1 MLLENKR
8 IVLGITSAFYAIE
21 KTIPQIEKM
30 IAEGADIIPV
40 MSFYCYNNSQKFIKK
55 IENITGKQIIH
66 TIKEAEIIGH
76 KIPTDIMAIIP
87 CTGNTIGKLTNGI
100 IDTPILVAAKTNL
113 KSENNIVIGIATND
127 GLSIQAENIGKL
139 LKQKNNGEIKI
150 TFSEISNQT
159 GYSRM
164 HLNRLIKEVE
174 KKDIDNL
181 LVHGLTGKNSN
192 NSAPSQEIEYIKNFK
207 NQYPVISISQFMDI
221 YHEDVIWNKE
231 KQDDVK
237 KYNLKVRS
245 KSFFQQLYKKEG
257 WKSPVKHK
265 SFKNDSNQHPLRD
278 PSPRR
283 GILIMTDGTPHD
295 WFGNGKLF
303 SLHMTLDDATDEI
316 LSGWFMPTE
325 CQLGYCY
332 AFKIMFEKYG
342 LPQSIYSDRTTILWN
357 QKDGELT
364 QVGRMLDELGIELIY
379 ANTPQAKGKIEN
391 KNKVVQN
398 RLLNDIKRFNIKT
411 YDELNKWFN
420 DYYIDYLNKKF
431 SYPPLEEETDFIPL
445 DNTDLSTIMC
455 IKVDRKILNGNM
467 ISINNNYYIP
477 INSDGSDFVFYKGT
491 TVEVWQDVFTND
503 IRIFKN
509 NKIYNTRK
517 IEGHRVDMKKKEQK
531 IIDDQKQLEVLLRER
546 DERLKARAKHS

>member
-1 MLLENKR
+1 M
-8 IVLGITSAFYAIE
+8 Y
-21 KTIPQIEKM
+21 
-30 IAEGADIIPV
+30 
-40 MSFYCYNNSQKFIKK
+40 
-55 IENITGKQIIH
+55 
-66 TIKEAEIIGH
+66 
-76 KIPTDIMAIIP
+76 
-87 CTGNTIGKLTNGI
+87 
-100 IDTPILVAAKTNL
+100 
-113 KSENNIVIGIATND
+113 
-127 GLSIQAENIGKL
+127 
-139 LKQKNNGEIKI
+139 
-150 TFSEISNQT
+150 
-159 GYSRM
+159 
-164 HLNRLIKEVE
+164 LNRLIKEVE

-265 SFKNDSNQHPLRD
+265 SFKNDSNQHLLRD

-431 SYPPLEEETDFIPL
+431 SYSPLEEETDFIPL

-546 DERLKARAKHS
+546 DERLKARAKRS

>member
-1 MLLENKR
+1 MIKNKKKALE
-8 IVLGITSAFYAIE
+8 
-21 KTIPQIEKM
+21 
-30 IAEGADIIPV
+30 
-40 MSFYCYNNSQKFIKK
+40 
-55 IENITGKQIIH
+55 
-66 TIKEAEIIGH
+66 
-76 KIPTDIMAIIP
+76 
-87 CTGNTIGKLTNGI
+87 
-100 IDTPILVAAKTNL
+100 
-113 KSENNIVIGIATND
+113 
-127 GLSIQAENIGKL
+127 L

-150 TFSEISNQT
+150 TLSEISNQT

-431 SYPPLEEETDFIPL
+431 SYPPLGEETDFIPL

>member
-1 MLLENKR
+1 MIKNKQKALE
-8 IVLGITSAFYAIE
+8 
-21 KTIPQIEKM
+21 
-30 IAEGADIIPV
+30 
-40 MSFYCYNNSQKFIKK
+40 
-55 IENITGKQIIH
+55 
-66 TIKEAEIIGH
+66 
-76 KIPTDIMAIIP
+76 
-87 CTGNTIGKLTNGI
+87 
-100 IDTPILVAAKTNL
+100 
-113 KSENNIVIGIATND
+113 
-127 GLSIQAENIGKL
+127 L
-139 LKQKNNGEIKI
+139 LKQKNNGEIKMTYKEIANI
-150 TFSEISNQT
+150 TN
-159 GYSRM
+159 YS
-164 HLNRLIKEVE
+164 LIQIKRLSKEVE

-181 LVHGLTGKNSN
+181 LVHGLTGEKSN

-221 YHEDVIWNKE
+221 YHEDVIWNKA
-231 KQDDVK
+231 KQNDVK

-316 LSGWFMPTE
+316 ISGWFMPTE

-342 LPQSIYSDRTTILWN
+342 LPQAIYSDRTTILWN
-357 QKDGELT
+357 PKDGELT

-455 IKVDRKILNGNM
+455 IKVDRKILNDNM

-491 TVEVWQDVFTND
+491 TVEVWQDVFTINV
-503 IRIFKN
+503 RIFKN

-517 IEGHRVDMKKKEQK
+517 VEGHRIDMKKKEQK
-531 IIDDQKQLEVLLRER
+531 IIEGQKQLEVLLRER
-546 DERLKARAKHS
+546 DERLKARAKRS

>member
-1 MLLENKR
+1 MIKNKQKALE
-8 IVLGITSAFYAIE
+8 
-21 KTIPQIEKM
+21 
-30 IAEGADIIPV
+30 
-40 MSFYCYNNSQKFIKK
+40 
-55 IENITGKQIIH
+55 
-66 TIKEAEIIGH
+66 
-76 KIPTDIMAIIP
+76 
-87 CTGNTIGKLTNGI
+87 
-100 IDTPILVAAKTNL
+100 
-113 KSENNIVIGIATND
+113 
-127 GLSIQAENIGKL
+127 L
-139 LKQKNNGEIKI
+139 LKQKNNGELKI
-150 TFSEISNQT
+150 TYGDISNQT
-159 GYSRM
+159 GYGKRQ
-164 HLNRLIKEVE
+164 LIRLSKEVE

-192 NSAPSQEIEYIKNFK
+192 NSASSQEIEYIKNFK

-332 AFKIMFEKYG
+332 AFKIMFEKHG
-342 LPQSIYSDRTTILWN
+342 LPQAIYSDRTTILWN
-357 QKDGELT
+357 PKNGEST

-431 SYPPLEEETDFIPL
+431 SYPPLEEETDFISL

-455 IKVDRKILNGNM
+455 MKVDRKILNGNM

>member
-1 MLLENKR
+1 ME
-8 IVLGITSAFYAIE
+8 
-21 KTIPQIEKM
+21 
-30 IAEGADIIPV
+30 
-40 MSFYCYNNSQKFIKK
+40 
-55 IENITGKQIIH
+55 
-66 TIKEAEIIGH
+66 
-76 KIPTDIMAIIP
+76 
-87 CTGNTIGKLTNGI
+87 
-100 IDTPILVAAKTNL
+100 
-113 KSENNIVIGIATND
+113 
-127 GLSIQAENIGKL
+127 L

-245 KSFFQQLYKKEG
+245 KSFFQQLYKKER

-342 LPQSIYSDRTTILWN
+342 LPQSIYSDRTTILCN

-431 SYPPLEEETDFIPL
+431 SYSPLEEETDFIPL

>member
-1 MLLENKR
+1 MIKNK
-8 IVLGITSAFYAIE
+8 
-21 KTIPQIEKM
+21 
-30 IAEGADIIPV
+30 
-40 MSFYCYNNSQKFIKK
+40 KK
-55 IENITGKQIIH
+55 
-66 TIKEAEIIGH
+66 AL
-76 KIPTDIMAIIP
+76 D
-87 CTGNTIGKLTNGI
+87 
-100 IDTPILVAAKTNL
+100 
-113 KSENNIVIGIATND
+113 
-127 GLSIQAENIGKL
+127 L

-192 NSAPSQEIEYIKNFK
+192 NSTPSQEIEFIKNFK

-431 SYPPLEEETDFIPL
+431 SYSPLEEETDFIPL

-531 IIDDQKQLEVLLRER
+531 IIEDQKQLEVLLRER

>member
-1 MLLENKR
+1 MIKNKKKALE
-8 IVLGITSAFYAIE
+8 
-21 KTIPQIEKM
+21 
-30 IAEGADIIPV
+30 
-40 MSFYCYNNSQKFIKK
+40 
-55 IENITGKQIIH
+55 
-66 TIKEAEIIGH
+66 
-76 KIPTDIMAIIP
+76 
-87 CTGNTIGKLTNGI
+87 
-100 IDTPILVAAKTNL
+100 
-113 KSENNIVIGIATND
+113 
-127 GLSIQAENIGKL
+127 L

-257 WKSPVKHK
+257 WKSPVKPK

-531 IIDDQKQLEVLLRER
+531 IIEDQKQLEVLLRER
-546 DERLKARAKHS
+546 DERLKARARIKS

>member
-1 MLLENKR
+1 MIKNKQKALE
-8 IVLGITSAFYAIE
+8 
-21 KTIPQIEKM
+21 
-30 IAEGADIIPV
+30 
-40 MSFYCYNNSQKFIKK
+40 
-55 IENITGKQIIH
+55 
-66 TIKEAEIIGH
+66 
-76 KIPTDIMAIIP
+76 
-87 CTGNTIGKLTNGI
+87 
-100 IDTPILVAAKTNL
+100 
-113 KSENNIVIGIATND
+113 
-127 GLSIQAENIGKL
+127 L
-139 LKQKNNGEIKI
+139 LKQKNNGEIKMTYKEIAKI
-150 TFSEISNQT
+150 TN
-159 GYSRM
+159 YS
-164 HLNRLIKEVE
+164 LIQIKRLSKEVE

-491 TVEVWQDVFTND
+491 TVEVWQDVFTSNV
-503 IRIFKN
+503 RIFKN

-517 IEGHRVDMKKKEQK
+517 VEGHRIDMKKKEQK
-531 IIDDQKQLEVLLRER
+531 IIEDQKQLEVLLRER
-546 DERLKARAKHS
+546 DERLKARAKRS

>member
-1 MLLENKR
+1 MIKNKQKALE
-8 IVLGITSAFYAIE
+8 
-21 KTIPQIEKM
+21 
-30 IAEGADIIPV
+30 
-40 MSFYCYNNSQKFIKK
+40 
-55 IENITGKQIIH
+55 
-66 TIKEAEIIGH
+66 
-76 KIPTDIMAIIP
+76 
-87 CTGNTIGKLTNGI
+87 
-100 IDTPILVAAKTNL
+100 
-113 KSENNIVIGIATND
+113 
-127 GLSIQAENIGKL
+127 L
-139 LKQKNNGEIKI
+139 LKQKNNGELKI
-150 TFSEISNQT
+150 TYGDISNQT
-159 GYSRM
+159 GYGKRQ
-164 HLNRLIKEVE
+164 LIRLSKEVE

-420 DYYIDYLNKKF
+420 NYYIDYLNKKF

-445 DNTDLSTIMC
+445 DNIDLSTIMC

-491 TVEVWQDVFTND
+491 TVEVWQDVFTSNV
-503 IRIFKN
+503 RIFKN

-517 IEGHRVDMKKKEQK
+517 VEGHRIDMKKKEQK
-531 IIDDQKQLEVLLRER
+531 IIEDQKQLEVLLRER

>member
-1 MLLENKR
+1 MIKNKKKALE
-8 IVLGITSAFYAIE
+8 
-21 KTIPQIEKM
+21 
-30 IAEGADIIPV
+30 
-40 MSFYCYNNSQKFIKK
+40 
-55 IENITGKQIIH
+55 
-66 TIKEAEIIGH
+66 
-76 KIPTDIMAIIP
+76 
-87 CTGNTIGKLTNGI
+87 
-100 IDTPILVAAKTNL
+100 
-113 KSENNIVIGIATND
+113 
-127 GLSIQAENIGKL
+127 L

-265 SFKNDSNQHPLRD
+265 SFKNDSNQHPLRN

-283 GILIMTDGTPHD
+283 AILIMTDGTPHD

>member
-1 MLLENKR
+1 ME
-8 IVLGITSAFYAIE
+8 
-21 KTIPQIEKM
+21 
-30 IAEGADIIPV
+30 
-40 MSFYCYNNSQKFIKK
+40 
-55 IENITGKQIIH
+55 
-66 TIKEAEIIGH
+66 
-76 KIPTDIMAIIP
+76 
-87 CTGNTIGKLTNGI
+87 
-100 IDTPILVAAKTNL
+100 
-113 KSENNIVIGIATND
+113 
-127 GLSIQAENIGKL
+127 L

-431 SYPPLEEETDFIPL
+431 SYSPLEEETDFIPL

-491 TVEVWQDVFTND
+491 TVEVWQDVFTSNV
-503 IRIFKN
+503 RIFKN

-517 IEGHRVDMKKKEQK
+517 VDGHRVDMKKKEQK